1 MKNEQLQTSLPSD
14 LAEWV
19 KKQALE
25 KYCSVS
31 NVIRQLIA
39 EAKKKSENSTRP

>member
-1 MKNEQLQTSLPSD
+1 MKNEQLQTSLPPE

-39 EAKKKSENSTRP
+39 KAKKKSENPPSP